1 MRESGT
7 PRLEFFF
14 KVIGVQLQGKV
25 TVLKEVGRGSWK
37 EVSECAR
44 GTVMESA
51 GSIKGT
57 EGQSWK
63 VLGYLGRL
71 C

>member
-14 KVIGVQLQGKV
+14 KVIVVRLQGKV

-51 GSIKGT
+51 GSIKYVT
-57 EGQSWK
+57 
-63 VLGYLGRL
+63 
-71 C
+71 